1 MSPLLLCIED
11 HADTRELLAEAL
23 SDRGFQVVTAA
34 DGVSGLEQL
43 RQLRPDLVICDILM
57 PGLSGFDVLEKL
69 SERPDDELAMI
80 PFVFLTALDDRETI
94 LRGRRL
100 GADDYVTKPVD
111 FEILAE
117 IIKRRLAPPGRTAPQ
132 PALTPREREIMTWVA
147 RGKSSTDIAVLLG
160 LSDRT
165 VDFHVENVIRKL
177 GVATRTQAA
186 IQACLARMIRL

>member
-11 HADTRELLAEAL
+11 HAETRELLAEAL
-23 SDRGFQVVTAA
+23 SDRGFQVVTAV
-34 DGVSGLEQL
+34 DGASGLEQL

-69 SERPDDELAMI
+69 SERPGDELATI

-117 IIKRRLAPPGRTAPQ
+117 IIKRRLAPPGRTAPP

-165 VDFHVENVIRKL
+165 VDFHVENVIRKM